1 METKSV
7 VVDLYGN
14 TLEFLLECKENGEVL
29 SKQAPPSIYMVPSL
43 VRDLS
48 PSFFT
53 PTVVAIGPLHRKDE
67 HLQGFEI

>member
-1 METKSV
+1 MEVESGA
-7 VVDLYGN
+7 VDIIGD
-14 TLEFLLECKENGEVL
+14 TVKLLLKCEENGEVL